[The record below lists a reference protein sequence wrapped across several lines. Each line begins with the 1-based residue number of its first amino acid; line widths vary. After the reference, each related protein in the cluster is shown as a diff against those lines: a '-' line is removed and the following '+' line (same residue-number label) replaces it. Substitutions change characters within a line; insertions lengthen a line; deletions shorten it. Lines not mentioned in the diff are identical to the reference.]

1 MIDRRNFFQPAFVL
15 SVALLG
21 HALQIS
27 NGFYNSRALAWIA
40 VAFACALAGATTHSR
55 SEARHNGRFVEVLLW
70 VSIAWQLTQL
80 LSTSPG
86 VSELE
91 FSRMTGFQAGVA
103 LQAALLAAACA
114 RMRHVRG
121 VWFPAVL
128 ILQLWLGAWMFR
140 ASPDPP
146 IDVFTLHK
154 DAVSALL
161 QGQDPYDLPLVT
173 LDRAEP
179 PSPASPDEAVG
190 YPYPPVTL
198 LSAVPGQLL
207 LNDYRYSE
215 LVAQVAAVALI
226 GYSGGGLASKLAA
239 VLLLTTPRGFLV
251 LELGWTEPVA
261 LLMLSL
267 TTFLMSYGPVRASWA
282 AGLMLATKQYLPF
295 TGLAVLRSLLLD
307 IDRWKTALLWIVVTG
322 AVCVLP
328 FALWHPNSFM
338 RSVVWL
344 QTMEPF
350 RTDSLSF
357 LIWADSNGYGRGSFL
372 WAVGAA
378 LVAAVLSLFTTDN
391 TPSGFATSA
400 AITMFAMFALG
411 SKAFC
416 NYYYFVIGA
425 MCIAL
430 AAFAGPDQCGGS
442 TSQGMDHSLANQLS

>member
-1 MIDRRNFFQPAFVL
+1 
-15 SVALLG
+15 
-21 HALQIS
+21 
-27 NGFYNSRALAWIA
+27 
-40 VAFACALAGATTHSR
+40 
-55 SEARHNGRFVEVLLW
+55 
-70 VSIAWQLTQL
+70 
-80 LSTSPG
+80 
-86 VSELE
+86 
-91 FSRMTGFQAGVA
+91 MTGFQAGVA
-103 LQAALLAAACA
+103 LQAALLASACA

-226 GYSGGGLASKLAA
+226 GYSSGGLASKLAA

>member
-1 MIDRRNFFQPAFVL
+1 MIRRNFFQPAFVL
-15 SVALLG
+15 SVTLLG

-27 NGFYNSRALAWIA
+27 NGYYDPRALAWLA
-40 VAFACALAGATTHSR
+40 VAFASALVGAATHAR
-55 SEARHNGRFVEVLLW
+55 SEARHNGRLVHVLLY

-86 VSELE
+86 DPE
-91 FSRMTGFQAGVA
+91 FAFSQTTGFQAGLA
-103 LQAALLAAACA
+103 LQAALLAASCA
-114 RMRHVRG
+114 RMRCVRRA
-121 VWFPAVL
+121 WFPAVL

-146 IDVFTLHK
+146 IDVFGVHR
-154 DAVSALL
+154 DAISALL
-161 QGQDPYDLPLVT
+161 QRQDPYDLPLITVERT
-173 LDRAEP
+173 EP
-179 PSPASPDEAVG
+179 SSPASPDDVVG
-190 YPYPPVTL
+190 YPYPPLTL
-198 LSAVPGQLL
+198 LAAVPGQLL

-215 LVAQVAAVALI
+215 LVALVAAAALI
-226 GYSGGGLASKLAA
+226 GYSSSGLASKLAA
-239 VLLLTTPRGFLV
+239 VLLLTTPRGFMV

-261 LLMLSL
+261 LLTLSL

-307 IDRWKTALLWIVVTG
+307 IGRWKTALLWIVVTG
-322 AVCVLP
+322 AVCILP

-344 QTMEPF
+344 QTLEPF
-350 RTDSLSF
+350 REDSLSF
-357 LIWADSNGYGRGSFL
+357 LVWADSNGYGRGSFL

-378 LVAAVLSLFTTDN
+378 LIAAVLSVFTTHN

-430 AAFAGPDQCGGS
+430 AAFAGRDREGVS
-442 TSQGMDHSLANQLS
+442 VH